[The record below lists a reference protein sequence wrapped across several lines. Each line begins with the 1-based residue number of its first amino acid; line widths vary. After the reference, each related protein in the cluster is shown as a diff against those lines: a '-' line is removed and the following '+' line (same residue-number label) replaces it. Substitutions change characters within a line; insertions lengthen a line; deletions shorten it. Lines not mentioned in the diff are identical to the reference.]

1 MVLALT
7 ILSLILN
14 GYLFFLVK
22 QLTKKTNTKKLDA
35 TLKDFLYLLDE
46 LNVKINELD
55 TKAISN
61 KQYLLEEL
69 KHINKINQNQ
79 NTNLHKQLVSEEFK
93 KFKSDIDKILKDM
106 VKNVENIKIY

>member
-55 TKAISN
+55 SKTISN
-61 KQYLLEEL
+61 KQDLLQEL
-69 KHINKINQNQ
+69 KHINKNNQNQ
-79 NTNLHKQLVSEEFK
+79 NINLHKQLISGEFK

-106 VKNVENIKIY
+106 IKNVENIKIY

>member
-69 KHINKINQNQ
+69 KHINKFNKNQNS
-79 NTNLHKQLVSEEFK
+79 N
-93 KFKSDIDKILKDM
+93 
-106 VKNVENIKIY
+106 